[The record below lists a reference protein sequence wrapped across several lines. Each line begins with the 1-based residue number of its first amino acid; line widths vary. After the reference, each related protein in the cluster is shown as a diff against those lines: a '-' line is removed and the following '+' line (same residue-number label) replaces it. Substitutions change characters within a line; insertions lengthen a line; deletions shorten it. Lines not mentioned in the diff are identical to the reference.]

1 MRRSFLSLSRLVCGL
16 LFLSVSGLLYA
27 NVITGV
33 AAVPENYYIG
43 VDGKSSSDAI
53 LDALFSKIS
62 GHTVINY
69 KNLED
74 YYEQTDFYADTV
86 WDMYSTCRFTMAEAN
101 KAQNSVCDGWN
112 KEHSIPQS
120 WFNEGS
126 PMKSDLFHVYP
137 TDARVNN
144 FRSNLPYGE
153 VNGQNGAGFP
163 DNYRNHGLGKKG
175 SNTFPG
181 YTGSVFEPADEYKG
195 DFART
200 YFYMV
205 ARYRDKSFTSSGGNA
220 VFTSS
225 KTNLT
230 TFAKNLFMKWH
241 RQDPVSQKEIDR
253 NEAVYK
259 LQNNRNPFID
269 YPDLA
274 EYIWGDRV
282 GQSVDLSKMVPTCD
296 GGGSTPIVIVKHGVT
311 WSVNG
316 TDEKTDSVKENFR
329 PDLPSA
335 PVSCSAESAVFVG
348 WTDAPIE
355 GIMDEAPVLY
365 TASAD
370 FPAVTEDVTYYA
382 VFAHAQTI
390 DNGKVES
397 TESINMKAQGY
408 SNAAEVTTVTLNDV
422 TVTFGKGTASS
433 NVPKYYNTGEAVRC
447 YPGNTFIVTATE
459 ITKIVITFGSGEN
472 SNPIS
477 VKTGT
482 LSGATWTGSA
492 DEVVFSIGGSSGHRR
507 IAQLDVTMN
516 GSGATTT
523 YSRYITVCQQPTEVE
538 RVGVDTPAQKIL
550 VGGQLYILRGE
561 HIYTIQGQLINH
573 K

>member
-62 GHTVINY
+62 GHTIISYNA
-69 KNLED
+69 LED
-74 YYEQTDFYADTV
+74 YYEQTDFTGDTV

-120 WFNEGS
+120 WFNGGS

-153 VNGQNGAGFP
+153 VNGQNGAGFS
-163 DNYRNHGLGKKG
+163 DNYKNHGLGKKG

-329 PDLPSA
+329 PALPSA

-382 VFAHAQTI
+382 VFAHETL
-390 DNGKVES
+390 VEGNS
-397 TESINMKAQGY
+397 VPK
-408 SNAAEVTTVTLNDV
+408 DV
-422 TVTFGKGTASS
+422 TFDFNTMGLTDRQVIPNPVFEKEGVTITFAGGNTDPTYYTGAIRLYASGTMTVEASDITQIDFTFGANDK
-433 NVPKYYNTGEAVRC
+433 
-447 YPGNTFIVTATE
+447 
-459 ITKIVITFGSGEN
+459 
-472 SNPIS
+472 SNPI
-477 VKTGT
+477 TAAPGT
-482 LSGATWTGSA
+482 YDKDNNRWTGDA
-492 DEVVFSIGGSSGHRR
+492 TDQVVFTIGDSSGHRK
-507 IAQLDVTMN
+507 IATTKVTMN
-516 GSGATTT
+516 GSGVTTT

-561 HIYTIQGQLINH
+561 RIYTLQGQLINH